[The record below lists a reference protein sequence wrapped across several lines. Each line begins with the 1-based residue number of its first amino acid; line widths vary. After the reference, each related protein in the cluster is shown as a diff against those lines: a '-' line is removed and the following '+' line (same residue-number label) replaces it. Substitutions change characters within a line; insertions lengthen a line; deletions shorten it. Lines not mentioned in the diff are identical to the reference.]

1 MKNTLLQFGLTV
13 GLTWLLQLLLPWWIL
28 VVVALVIAAI
38 LQPRPVLSFAVGLLA
53 TAGVWLF
60 VAFFLTRTEAQRI
73 LPAQMGEILGGLSY
87 MNLLVATATLGGLMG
102 GLGAL
107 TGTLGRRL
115 IYREPEVVEN
125 RY

>member
-1 MKNTLLQFGLTV
+1 MKNTLLQFGLTIL
-13 GLTWLLQLLLPWWIL
+13 LTWLLQLFLPWWSL
-28 VVVALVIAAI
+28 VIVALVIAAV

-53 TAGVWLF
+53 TAGVWLL

-73 LPAQMGEILGGLSY
+73 LPTQMGEILGGLSY
-87 MNLLVATATLGGLMG
+87 MNLLLATATLGGLMG

-115 IYREPEVVEN
+115 VQREPAVVK
-125 RY
+125 

>member
-1 MKNTLLQFGLTV
+1 MKNTLLQFGLTFA
-13 GLTWLLQLLLPWWIL
+13 LTWLLQLFLPWWIL
-28 VVVALVIAAI
+28 VVVALIVGAV

-53 TAGVWLF
+53 TAGVWLL
-60 VAFFLTRTEAQRI
+60 VAFFLSSTDAQRI

-87 MNLLVATATLGGLMG
+87 TNLLLATATLGGAMG

-115 IYREPEVVEN
+115 IVKDTAW
-125 RY
+125 

>member
-1 MKNTLLQFGLTV
+1 MKNTLLQFGLTIL
-13 GLTWLLQLLLPWWIL
+13 LTWLLQLFLPWWSL
-28 VVVALVIAAI
+28 VIVALVIAAV

-53 TAGVWLF
+53 TASVWLL

-73 LPAQMGEILGGLSY
+73 LPTQMGEILGGLSY
-87 MNLLVATATLGGLMG
+87 MNLLLATATLGGLMG

-115 IYREPEVVEN
+115 VQREPAVVK
-125 RY
+125 